1 MTAAGKIQRAPR
13 VRDGKKGGKRRLDG
27 KAPSQNAEIPC
38 AYAKCVRT
46 FAPAKHNQ
54 RYCSD
59 GCRKR
64 ASFDRKFLRLED
76 DPHRVLQ
83 CGDQVLV
90 RGKID
95 FISSERV
102 EIKVSERGPNVY
114 VWTACRGSC
123 KQMPAN
129 VVIPAKEK

>member
-38 AYAKCVRT
+38 AYAKCGRP

-59 GCRKR
+59 ACRKR

-76 DPHRVLQ
+76 DPHRELQ
-83 CGDQVLV
+83 VGDMIFLKCNVWAMTDDEQLILATHKEDGSSAFLTPSKLDLV
-90 RGKID
+90 
-95 FISSERV
+95 V
-102 EIKVSERGPNVY
+102 
-114 VWTACRGSC
+114 
-123 KQMPAN
+123 
-129 VVIPAKEK
+129 PAKEK